1 MNFKSPHFTF
11 DGISSKDFQLRI
23 CRVGNGNETGV
34 FGVDRTIEEET
45 GSGLVPIFKGVKY
58 NSVSISITLI
68 KTDGDVALPFTEQD
82 KFEIVK
88 WLFRDEYKTF
98 TTEDK
103 KDVVYYVMFTKGSN
117 YENALKQG
125 YINLTMRLNAPF
137 GYTNI
142 TTNPASVE
150 GETMIELFNR
160 SNVGE
165 FIYPDIEFKTGQ
177 VITDVV
183 IENLSTGDVMTF
195 TDLPTESHVYCYN
208 EDLKQFLMKNNPSYN
223 VRKHYKGNWLKLAYG
238 RNLIRV
244 RSKDCQI
251 KLIAQSKIALT

>member
-23 CRVGNGNETGV
+23 CRVGKSDSTGI
-34 FGVDRTIEEET
+34 FGVERSIEEEV
-45 GSGLVPIFKGVKY
+45 GNGLIPVFKKVKY
-58 NSVSISITLI
+58 NSVSIPLTLI
-68 KTDGDVALPFTEQD
+68 KTDGDNPLPFTEDD

-88 WLFRDEYKTF
+88 WLFQDEYKPF
-98 TTEDK
+98 TSEDK
-103 KDVVYYVMFTKGSN
+103 KDVVYYAIFTKGSN
-117 YENALKQG
+117 YENALKHG

-137 GYTNI
+137 GYSNLLTSP
-142 TTNPASVE
+142 TSVV
-150 GETMIELFNR
+150 GETVIELFNR

-165 FIYPDIEFKTGQ
+165 FIYPDIELKTNQ
-177 VITDVV
+177 EITDIE
-183 IENLSTGDVMTF
+183 IENLSTGDIMTF
-195 TDLPTESHVYCYN
+195 TDLPVESHVYCYN

-244 RSKDCQI
+244 KSKNCQI